1 MTCYKHA
8 LGLQIILSNEK
19 DILGARQELHTVC
32 YVYTISRISHFF
44 AFFENF
50 ICCDLGGIKG
60 FRAVSL
66 CIRLLQLFSVGF
78 LRFFITILAL
88 IFFVAIVGSDIILA
102 VVRTFITIFF
112 FVHGSTV
119 IVDFP
124 AVVRDRIIH
133 RRRVLES
140 IFLGTFRQQRV
151 NFSWR

>member
-8 LGLQIILSNEK
+8 LGLQIILANEV
-19 DILGARQELHTVC
+19 DILGARQEFHTVC
-32 YVYTISRISHFF
+32 QVYTICRISHFF
-44 AFFENF
+44 AFLENF

-66 CIRLLQLFSVGF
+66 CIGLLQLFSVGF
-78 LRFFITILAL
+78 LRFFITRLAL
-88 IFFVAIVGSDIILA
+88 IFFVAIIGTDIILA
-102 VVRTFITIFF
+102 VIRTFITVFL
-112 FVHGSTV
+112 FVHSSTI

-124 AVVRDRIIH
+124 AVVCDRIIH